1 MKNSSSNSVH
11 TVQQPQGNA
20 RHEME
25 FKRKISTQGF
35 TDHQIFDDFIQ
46 NCLDKFKFVDPMPEM
61 YQATGN
67 DANFII
73 SHKSTIPD
81 LVIWNKTFN
90 KNECFE
96 GADFNTDNPFPR
108 FQFYLRVKTIKPT
121 DQNQK
126 KKKEKKP
133 VKEKTKTKQP
143 PEKPPGQ
150 NLKTSKKNIS
160 PPNNQNLNNL
170 NENRNRDLNNNN
182 NNSFED
188 NENSQEDL
196 ELVKAFNEIKIGG
209 EQQIPINN
217 EEKNLLLENEDNFR
231 LINDNDDLKNQK
243 LKDPLM
249 FDFDINN
256 LRGEDN
262 SNTNKDNN
270 SLKGN
275 NANLQTY
282 EQINQENVNK
292 SKDDPNA
299 NVFQNFMNKDYENM
313 FFNNNNSS
321 NNPMKEDSSN
331 NNMFNILS
339 QSQQMSQPN
348 FMNPEQRD
356 SNSSSFEKVQRK
368 KIKKESKGS
377 KKQKLS
383 QKGSFKDQDFQGNN
397 FNAQSHPNF
406 FPQNQFNEKQFYDN
420 NMNTPNNNTNF
431 AMSSPNFYQNN
442 LMLQQQQQQ
451 SEMLLNIV
459 ANYFEKKGWI
469 MIGNDG
475 RIMAQFTSF
484 ELFQFLSERMNYNY
498 NISLIG
504 ITDVEYNLMFTG
516 DKIYYILSQTL
527 PVIIQAKQNQ
537 LFYLENMNNGNNGM
551 KNNGYMNKKF
561 KKKKSKEPQGMPF
574 NEPTQQEMQNHYNI
588 HLQYIANDI
597 NFNNYPVNMM
607 TPPNNN
613 GIGRGNM
620 GMNIPNVPPQQNSFD
635 MGNNNMDFNSP
646 FQQSFKEHAFNQ
658 MQMMTS
664 NPNKGGAK
672 KKKTKNNQI
681 NPNLN
686 PNNMNMNF
694 GFMKDE
700 PNIQPPSGMEM
711 NFTSENLDNVFDDE
725 GGHF

>member
-383 QKGSFKDQDFQGNN
+383 QKRSFKDQDFQRNN

-537 LFYLENMNNGNNGM
+537 LF
-551 KNNGYMNKKF
+551 K
-561 KKKKSKEPQGMPF
+561 
-574 NEPTQQEMQNHYNI
+574 
-588 HLQYIANDI
+588 
-597 NFNNYPVNMM
+597 
-607 TPPNNN
+607 
-613 GIGRGNM
+613 
-620 GMNIPNVPPQQNSFD
+620 
-635 MGNNNMDFNSP
+635 
-646 FQQSFKEHAFNQ
+646 
-658 MQMMTS
+658 
-664 NPNKGGAK
+664 
-672 KKKTKNNQI
+672 
-681 NPNLN
+681 
-686 PNNMNMNF
+686 
-694 GFMKDE
+694 
-700 PNIQPPSGMEM
+700 
-711 NFTSENLDNVFDDE
+711 
-725 GGHF
+725 